1 MSQDEL
7 NLNQLYTLKESSKYP
22 GLFVKKYKRKVFYD
36 NLWNEELLES
46 RGRVYDSKG
55 NVVIN
60 PFTKIFNYGENGTT
74 IPNEECVLAVAKIN
88 GFMAAATY
96 IPNLD
101 KVVVS
106 TTGSLDSDFVTL
118 AERHITNKIK
128 DYIKNFSKYF
138 GAHTFLFEICDSS
151 DPHIIVEEP
160 GAYLIGRRVV
170 SSSKPYY
177 SNEFH
182 EYLLDVD
189 SISMGCYRPD
199 YFVGTFQEIKD
210 LIKSSHEK
218 TEGFVIYGKNTILKI
233 KTPYYLATKAIARS
247 KDIFKLK
254 RQFIDEEY
262 YPLIEHFKGIKGF
275 NEFTEEQK
283 LHLIR
288 NYFYG

>member
-1 MSQDEL
+1 MNQDEL
-7 NLNQLYTLKESSKYP
+7 NSNQLYTLKESSKYP

-46 RGRVYDSKG
+46 RGRVYDVEG

-74 IPNEECVLAVAKIN
+74 IPDDEQVLAVFKIN

-96 IPNLD
+96 ILD
-101 KVVVS
+101 IDQVVIS
-106 TTGSLDSDFVTL
+106 TTGSLDSDFVKL
-118 AERHITNKIK
+118 AEKHITERIK
-128 DYIKNFSKYF
+128 NYIKNFSKSVEPC
-138 GAHTFLFEICDSS
+138 TFLFEICDSS

-160 GAYLIGRRVV
+160 GAYLIGKRSV
-170 SSSKPYY
+170 KDITYY
-177 SNEFH
+177 KSTPIKEVI
-182 EYLLDVD
+182 LDCD
-189 SISMGCYRPD
+189 ALSMDCYRPGWTI
-199 YFVGTFQEIKD
+199 GTFSQ
-210 LIKSSHEK
+210 IKSELK
-218 TEGFVIYGKNTILKI
+218 DCTYEGMVIYGENTVLKI